1 MPIKVHELAR
11 ELETSSKE
19 LQKKCV
25 ELGVSVSNHMSVL
38 SDADAIR
45 LRNIS
50 KKSKSASETKIVKAT
65 PRKIDSNEDEDT
77 PRVTV
82 KAAIKVPVTP
92 TKQFP
97 EKARIEERN
106 RTQKPPI
113 GRPMISKEV
122 EGRPKPPLGKPVLNK
137 ELDAREA
144 EKVKAKERALM
155 EQKALENDKI
165 VEVDKAPEAEVST
178 AVAEPPKG
186 QQTETAKAVVEPQK
200 VQQTEAVKPVVEPK
214 RSQHTDQAKAPQA
227 YRDQQ
232 AKQSQSQ
239 HGYQSKQPPQHG
251 SQPKQP
257 YPQTG
262 NNRPDRKSGSIMDA
276 APRTAAEV
284 KPPESRTVPSLG
296 KNTPRPKAQEQ
307 YSQRPPSKYGGDKP
321 KHSNVEGAPTSGR
334 PVNKTD
340 VKKDDRGKP
349 KEKDKFGKLE
359 NGPNKKGKKPPYQA
373 VRSLEKTAK
382 PKKHMKQVK
391 EAEPEIDVL
400 ELPEGTVI
408 VNVPITVAGFSEQV
422 EIPTSRT
429 IMELMKLGIM
439 ATVNQNL
446 DEETVMILGETLG
459 VNIIVGIVSKKSVEE
474 GIELFKDKEEDLQT
488 RPPIITVMGHVDHG
502 KTSLLDAIRKTH
514 VTDSESG
521 GITQHIGA
529 SEVVIKGQK
538 IVFLDTPG
546 HEAFTAMR
554 ARGAHVTDIA
564 VLVVA
569 ADDSVMPQTLES
581 INHAKAAG
589 VHIIVAINKID
600 KPGADIEKVKKDLA
614 DKGVLVEAWGGD
626 TIAVPVSAKTGEGIT
641 NLLEMILLQ
650 AEILELKANPN
661 RLASGT
667 VIEARLD
674 RTRGP
679 IATLLVL
686 NGTLQSGQSIVA
698 GTSAGKIRLMNNFK
712 GNIIKKAG
720 PATAVEILGLTEV
733 PEAGDEFNVV
743 KDLGQAKEIAT
754 NRRIKLREEVLA
766 RNSSSSL
773 EKLFGQLKDGEIK
786 ELNMIIKGDVQG
798 SVDAVKTSL
807 EKLENENIR
816 TNIIH
821 SSVGAITESDVMLAG
836 TVGSILIGFNVRPST
851 EITQLADRE
860 KIEIRSYTVIYKLIE
875 DVEAAMK
882 GMLDPIFK
890 EAVLGKAEVRETFK
904 VPGAGIIAGSYVVE
918 GKVVR
923 NEKIRL
929 VRDGIVILE
938 GKISSLKRMKDDAK
952 EVREGFECGIGI
964 ENYNDVKV
972 GDIIECFKMEQIERG

>member
-1 MPIKVHELAR
+1 MTIKVHELAR

-19 LQKKCV
+19 LQKKCE
-25 ELGVSVSNHMSVL
+25 ELGVSISNHMSVL
-38 SDADAIR
+38 SDTDANK
-45 LRNIS
+45 LRNIM

-65 PRKIDSNEDEDT
+65 PRKADSEGVEDV

-82 KAAIKVPVTP
+82 KAAIKIPTP
-92 TKQFP
+92 AIKQVP
-97 EKARIEERN
+97 EKSKTEERG

-113 GRPMISKEV
+113 GRPVISKEI
-122 EGRPKPPLGKPVLNK
+122 EGRPKPPLGKPVVNK

-144 EKVKAKERALM
+144 EKAKAKE
-155 EQKALENDKI
+155 KALVNQQAQENKKTAEADKNTKTESLKQ
-165 VEVDKAPEAEVST
+165 VPDSVKET
-178 AVAEPPKG
+178 
-186 QQTETAKAVVEPQK
+186 QTEPSKKVVEQTQKPQQAPK
-200 VQQTEAVKPVVEPK
+200 ASQSSKSAPQT
-214 RSQHTDQAKAPQA
+214 KAPQPQRA
-227 YRDQQ
+227 P
-232 AKQSQSQ
+232 
-239 HGYQSKQPPQHG
+239 QSKQPQAHQG
-251 SQPKQP
+251 S
-257 YPQTG
+257 
-262 NNRPDRKSGSIMDA
+262 NRADRKSGSIMDA
-276 APRTAAEV
+276 APRTAAET
-284 KPPESRTVPSLG
+284 KAPESRTVPSPPKSTG
-296 KNTPRPKAQEQ
+296 RPKAQE
-307 YSQRPPSKYGGDKP
+307 SPRASSKYQGDKG
-321 KHSNVEGAPTSGR
+321 KHPNVASG
-334 PVNKTD
+334 PSSGKPDT
-340 VKKDDRGKP
+340 KKDDRGKP
-349 KEKDKFGKLE
+349 SAKDKFGKTE
-359 NGPNKKGKKPPYQA
+359 SGPSKKGKKAPYQA
-373 VRSLEKTAK
+373 VRSLEKVVK
-382 PKKHMKQVK
+382 PKKHVKVVK
-391 EAEPEIDVL
+391 EEEPEIDIL

-422 EIPTSRT
+422 EIPASKT

-446 DEETVMILGETLG
+446 DEETVMILGEILG
-459 VNIIVGIVSKKSVEE
+459 INIIVGKISEESVEE
-474 GIELFKDKEEDLQT
+474 GIELFKDKAEDLEN
-488 RPPIITVMGHVDHG
+488 RSPIITVMGHVDHG

-529 SEVVIKGQK
+529 SEVMINDQK

-614 DKGVLVEAWGGD
+614 DKGVLVEAWGGE

-641 NLLEMILLQ
+641 TLLEMILLQ

-661 RLASGT
+661 RMASGT

-674 RTRGP
+674 KSKGP

-686 NGTLQSGQSIVA
+686 NGTLESGQSIVA

-712 GNIIKKAG
+712 GSTIKKAG

-733 PEAGDEFNVV
+733 PEAGDEFYVV
-743 KDLGQAKEIAT
+743 KDLGKAKEIAT

-766 RNSSSSL
+766 RNSGSSL
-773 EKLFGQLKDGEIK
+773 EKLFDQLQEGEIK
-786 ELNMIIKGDVQG
+786 EFNMIIKGDVQG

-807 EKLENENIR
+807 EKLQQENIR

-821 SSVGAITESDVMLAG
+821 SSVGAITETDVMLAG
-836 TVGSILIGFNVRPST
+836 TVGAILIGFNVRPST
-851 EITQLADRE
+851 EITVLAERE
-860 KIEIRSYTVIYKLIE
+860 NIEIRSYTVIYKLIE

-882 GMLDPIFK
+882 GMLDPIYK
-890 EAVLGKAEVRETFK
+890 EVVLGKAEVRETFK
-904 VPGAGIIAGSYVVE
+904 VPGAGVIAGSYVTE

-929 VRDGIVILE
+929 VRDGIVIHE
-938 GKISSLKRMKDDAK
+938 GKISSLKRIKDDAK

-964 ENYNDVKV
+964 ENYNDIKE
-972 GDIIECFKMEQIERG
+972 GDVIECFKMEQVERG